1 MHRVGLMGSEQEAPR
16 RQRGLLSRDEQ
27 ESDGKDEEWIVVLV
41 VAVTQLQLQLQLL
54 MILLQCG

>member
-1 MHRVGLMGSEQEAPR
+1 MGSEQEAPR